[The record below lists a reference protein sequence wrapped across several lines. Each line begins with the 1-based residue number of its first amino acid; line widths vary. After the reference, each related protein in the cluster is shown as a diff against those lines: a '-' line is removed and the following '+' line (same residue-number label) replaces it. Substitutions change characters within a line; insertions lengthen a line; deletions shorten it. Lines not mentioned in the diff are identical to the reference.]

1 MIVKRLK
8 LVLLFL
14 LLSPAMYAQTPIEED
29 DSNGSSSSNAATSG
43 MTAEQR
49 VDKLERQMR
58 NQTNLLKQIDT
69 VAQQVKDLQG
79 QLEVA
84 THDIKILKDQQ
95 KSQYGDL
102 DQRVSDLSH
111 QKEEHTHLAV
121 DKKTDNAAEGNA
133 KAIASGSS
141 AKEDK
146 GQKAYQAA
154 YALLKNKNY
163 DKAKNALQ
171 TFIHT
176 YPDDANSVN
185 AYYWLGNIYL
195 LKNQPDKAIVQ
206 FNMAIKADV
215 QHVKTA
221 DTLFKLGLAY
231 LMQGNTKQARIQFKK
246 VKQSYPATQAAKL
259 ASQKLNRL

>member
-1 MIVKRLK
+1 MIKFL
-8 LVLLFL
+8 LLFL
-14 LLSPAMYAQTPIEED
+14 LLSPALYAQTPIEED
-29 DSNGSSSSNAATSG
+29 DSNGSSSSNVATSG

-79 QLEVA
+79 QLEIA
-84 THDIKILKDQQ
+84 THEIKTLQDQQ
-95 KSQYGDL
+95 KSQYSDL

-111 QKEEHTHLAV
+111 QKEERPHLAV
-121 DKKTDNAAEGNA
+121 DKKTDNAAESNA
-133 KAIASGSS
+133 KAISSDSS

-154 YALLKNKNY
+154 YALLKTKNY

-171 TFIHT
+171 SFIRT
-176 YPDDANSVN
+176 YPDDANIVN

-195 LKNQPDKAIVQ
+195 LKNQPDKAIVP
-206 FNMAIKADV
+206 FKMAIKTDA
-215 QHVKTA
+215 QHIKTA

-246 VKQSYPATQAAKL
+246 VKQSYPRTIAAKL
-259 ASQKLNRL
+259 ASEKLNSLKV